1 MKCPNCTHENSL
13 TARFCEN
20 CGQALPRTCPN
31 CGQTVSITAR
41 FCANCGFQ
49 LTATSTTANAAI
61 AAPPASTPQTPPM
74 PSQLDV
80 LRRATPQPL
89 AQKILAQRDRVEGE
103 RKLVTA
109 LFADIVGSTT
119 LAEAMDPED
128 WREVVSGAHAR
139 VSEAVYRYEGT
150 IAQLLGD
157 GVLAFFGAPLAHE
170 DDAERALRA
179 ALEILDGIHAYAA
192 ELRRRNLVDDF
203 RMRIGLNT
211 GIVVVGDI
219 GSDLHMEYLAI
230 GDTVNLAARMQS
242 AAEPDTI
249 LISENTYRHVASLFD
264 FEDRGKIAVK
274 GKAEAV
280 QVYAVVRGRKG
291 AARQRGITG
300 LSSPLVGRQREFA
313 TLMQVFSDLQ
323 MGKGGIVTISG
334 EAGLG
339 KSRLLAEW
347 RKTVR
352 ANPQRLSSSVAPPS
366 SPTEGGNPTTVVR
379 EGTAPPPGIRWIEGR
394 SLSYGAAVAY
404 HLGIDLLR
412 ALLGVAPDASE
423 EEVHA
428 ALRQG
433 VESLFGNGE
442 NARQVYSFLG
452 HLLGLKLEDDAAAR
466 VKYLDGPALQGRYV
480 AAFKAYL
487 TALARTAPTIVVVED
502 IHWADPSSVEL
513 GLHVLPM
520 AAEAPIVF
528 VMVTRPDQEAAGW
541 RMVRAAREIPGVS
554 AIELHLSPLSEGD
567 SQQLVS
573 NLLEVTALPGSL
585 RQLIQAKAEGN
596 PFYVEEVIRMLID
609 RGSLQ
614 RQGDAW
620 IITRDLKEIEIP
632 DTLQG
637 VIMARI
643 DRLPEEAKHTLQIA
657 AVIGRRFQVK
667 VLEAV
672 LRSAASSG

>member
-1 MKCPNCTHENSL
+1 
-13 TARFCEN
+13 
-20 CGQALPRTCPN
+20 
-31 CGQTVSITAR
+31 
-41 FCANCGFQ
+41 
-49 LTATSTTANAAI
+49 
-61 AAPPASTPQTPPM
+61 
-74 PSQLDV
+74 
-80 LRRATPQPL
+80 
-89 AQKILAQRDRVEGE
+89 
-103 RKLVTA
+103 
-109 LFADIVGSTT
+109 
-119 LAEAMDPED
+119 
-128 WREVVSGAHAR
+128 
-139 VSEAVYRYEGT
+139 
-150 IAQLLGD
+150 
-157 GVLAFFGAPLAHE
+157 
-170 DDAERALRA
+170 
-179 ALEILDGIHAYAA
+179 
-192 ELRRRNLVDDF
+192 LRRRNLVEDF
-203 RMRIGLNT
+203 QMRIGLNT

-242 AAEPDTI
+242 AADPDTI
-249 LISENTYRHVASLFD
+249 LISENTYRHVSSLFD
-264 FEDRGKIAVK
+264 FEDRGKITVK

-300 LSSPLVGRQREFA
+300 LSSPMVGRQREFA

-352 ANPQRLSSSVAPPS
+352 ANPPW
-366 SPTEGGNPTTVVR
+366 SPTEGGNLTADLREDPT
-379 EGTAPPPGIRWIEGR
+379 PNIRWIEGR

-412 ALLGVAPDASE
+412 ALVGVAPDASE
-423 EEVHA
+423 EELHA

-433 VESLFGNGE
+433 VESLFGDGE
-442 NARQVYSFLG
+442 NARQVYAFLG
-452 HLLGLKLEDDAAAR
+452 HILGLKLEEDAAAR
-466 VKYLDGPALQGRYV
+466 LKYLDGPALQGRYV

-487 TALARTAPTIVVVED
+487 AALARTAPTIVVVED

-513 GLHVLPM
+513 GLHVLAT

-541 RMVRAAREIPGVS
+541 RMVEAAHGIPGVS

-614 RQGDAW
+614 RQGNAW

-643 DRLPEEAKHTLQIA
+643 DRLPEDAKRTLQIA